1 MKKEQINWQ
10 EYRKDLLASLS
21 NERLWALGYNG
32 SNNPHLQNIEDI
44 EEELHAID
52 ISDYDTVINKHSDT
66 PEFFNDFLLINPMK

>member
-32 SNNPHLQNIEDI
+32 SNNPHLQNTEDI

-52 ISDYDTVINKHSDT
+52 ISDYDAVINKHSDT
-66 PEFFNDFLLINPMK
+66 PEFFNDFLLINPMQ

>member
-21 NERLWALGYNG
+21 NERLWALGHTG
-32 SNNPHLQNIEDI
+32 SNNPHLKNIEDK

-52 ISDYDTVINKHSDT
+52 ISDYDAVINKHSDT
-66 PEFFNDFLLINPMK
+66 PEFFNDFLLIKPM